1 MMLDIPLVLEA
12 LGIEHY
18 EKGSEANGLCP
29 MHAQRTGKEDHS
41 PSWWINLDSGQHICF
56 SCNYKGNLLQ
66 LICDVNEFY
75 KEDSWNK
82 GYVYDYAVAEEWLA
96 SLIEMPIER
105 MVEIAKSL
113 PNYIEPAPKPLEM
126 NEARLAVF
134 TEPPSGALED
144 RNITAAAARK
154 YSLMWDTKKESW
166 ILPLREPHFN
176 RLMGW
181 QEKGTIHRTFFNRPT
196 GLQKSK
202 TLFGIENQLE
212 SRVIVVES
220 PLDCVR
226 LASAGIQGAVAL
238 CGSVPSEEQIKL
250 IRYSE
255 QVICALDNPKVDK
268 AGYKG
273 AQEMAKFARKYGLNL
288 SFFNY
293 GDTGKKDPGDLTN
306 EELVWGVNNAK
317 TALLGEKAY
326 V

>member
-1 MMLDIPLVLEA
+1 MEYESMMLDIPLVLEA
-12 LGIEHY
+12 LGIDYY
-18 EKGSEANGLCP
+18 EKGAEANGLCP
-29 MHAQRTGKEDHS
+29 THARRTGKEDHS

-75 KEDSWNK
+75 KDDSWSK
-82 GYVYDYAVAEEWLA
+82 GYVYDYAAAEEWLA
-96 SLIEMPIER
+96 SLTEMPIER

-144 RNITAAAARK
+144 RNITAAAAKK

-166 ILPLREPHFN
+166 ILPLREP
-176 RLMGW
+176 
-181 QEKGTIHRTFFNRPT
+181 QKGTIHRTFFNRPT

>member
-1 MMLDIPLVLEA
+1 MIDIPLVLEA
-12 LGIEHY
+12 LGVDYSER
-18 EKGSEANGLCP
+18 GAEANGLCP
-29 MHAQRTGKEDHS
+29 MHGRRTGKEDRS
-41 PSWWINLDSGQHICF
+41 PSWWINLESGQHICF

-66 LICDVNEFY
+66 LVCDVNEFY
-75 KEDSWNK
+75 INEWN
-82 GYVYDYAVAEEWLA
+82 GNYSYDYVAAQAWIA
-96 SLIEMPIER
+96 SIVELPIEVLMER
-105 MVEIAKSL
+105 VKSL
-113 PNYIEPAPKPLEM
+113 PNYIESAPKPLEM

-134 TEPPSGALED
+134 VEPPSGALED
-144 RNITAAAARK
+144 RNITAAAAKK
-154 YSLMWDTKKESW
+154 YSVMWDKKKECW

-176 RLMGW
+176 KLMGW

-226 LASAGIQGAVAL
+226 MASAGIQGAVAI
-238 CGSVPSEEQIKL
+238 CGANPSEEQIKL
-250 IRYSE
+250 LRYSE
-255 QVICALDNPKVDK
+255 QIICALDNPKVDK
-268 AGYKG
+268 AGLKG
-273 AQEMAKFARKYGLNL
+273 AQEMQKFARKYGLNL

-306 EELVWGVNNAK
+306 QEIVWGVNNAK